1 MTHPQR
7 RPAATPELPKAPS
20 TGHPARELREIEA
33 PPAVKA
39 PREQLVNFGGRIP
52 ESLRRRAR
60 FYSVEHEVDL
70 QDVITEALT
79 EYLAKREASQRGE

>member
-1 MTHPQR
+1 
-7 RPAATPELPKAPS
+7 
-20 TGHPARELREIEA
+20 
-33 PPAVKA
+33 VKA

-60 FYSVEHEVDL
+60 FYAVEHEVDL